1 MTQGEKQN
9 SEMVALETGI
19 TLWNDVIEIVEHA
32 QGGAENV
39 VNLGDDL

>member
-19 TLWNDVIEIVEHA
+19 TLRNDVIEIVEHA
-32 QGGAENV
+32 QGGVENV
-39 VNLGDDL
+39 ANLGDDL